1 MKGKME
7 RKKEREREGG
17 GVVVVEEGKKK
28 KRMKWKK
35 WDRKKWKM
43 WWEIKE
49 GSNLQFTK
57 TTQLWWERLE
67 RERVCK
73 SHCFGF
79 GGGDTT

>member
-1 MKGKME
+1 
-7 RKKEREREGG
+7 
-17 GVVVVEEGKKK
+17 
-28 KRMKWKK
+28 
-35 WDRKKWKM
+35 M
-43 WWEIKE
+43 WGEIKE

-67 RERVCK
+67 RERECK